1 VTDDFVSLATAHSR
15 ASRDALAVNL
25 TGVDNT
31 TRFQLLE
38 QHLKSGGSIAAGTGI
53 GALMVSR
60 ARRLIDNPLEIDT
73 VRNDI
78 SAAFRRLY
86 QARNQIDHAGA
97 FKPYGFDMII
107 TSAQV
112 LLSTL
117 IDKVIISDRT
127 SGDPAGLIAA
137 KARWSLRQV
146 RDGQSLSLLASV

>member
-1 VTDDFVSLATAHSR
+1 MTDDLISLAIAHSR
-15 ASRDALAVNL
+15 ASHDALAQSL
-25 TGVDNT
+25 IEVDNT
-31 TRFQLLE
+31 TRIQLLE
-38 QHLKSGGSIAAGTGI
+38 QHLRSGGNLAAGTGI

-60 ARRLIDNPLEIDT
+60 ARRLVDNPFEIDV

-86 QARNQIDHAGA
+86 QSRNQIVHAGA

-137 KARWSLRQV
+137 KARWSLRRV